1 VILCKWIGD
10 GRTEAVQSIRYSD
23 CVGCLSLLCRAILG
37 SFVALISSKQN
48 PSPLSVLGVSVMT
61 AVRYLRESLNLQ
73 RDFGIYYLFVMFL
86 SKGVNGAWVELS

>member
-37 SFVALISSKQN
+37 SFVALISKQ
-48 PSPLSVLGVSVMT
+48 
-61 AVRYLRESLNLQ
+61 AESFSSFCFGRQ
-73 RDFGIYYLFVMFL
+73 RDDGGEVL
-86 SKGVNGAWVELS
+86 KGKSELTA